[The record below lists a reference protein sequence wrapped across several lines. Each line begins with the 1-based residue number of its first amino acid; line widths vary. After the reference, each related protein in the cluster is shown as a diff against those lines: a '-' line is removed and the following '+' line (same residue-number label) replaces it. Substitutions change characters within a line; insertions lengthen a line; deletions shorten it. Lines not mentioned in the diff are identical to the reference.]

1 MWFTFKTKVG
11 IVSASPHE
19 SRNDNQWQS
28 RCVIHSTIRQE
39 ALHWY
44 RIQFLSNIYENTGQW
59 FKIINFSL
67 QATDVIDQSQCYFHW
82 LKPEFFISFSFTSPL
97 DRQYHSFLF
106 VSFKIVSINCQI
118 IFNMLQQFLT
128 YKVTKTSS
136 CVTISLQLPSQDSSL
151 CKSLVV
157 YYKFRDTF
165 IIGIYIYIICY
176 LILVYYFLNLQTVFF
191 FTRQVD
197 RALGKL
203 KYTIRWNL
211 NRTFILTVKSGKVF
225 LEVRWHLRYGA

>member
-1 MWFTFKTKVG
+1 
-11 IVSASPHE
+11 
-19 SRNDNQWQS
+19 
-28 RCVIHSTIRQE
+28 
-39 ALHWY
+39 
-44 RIQFLSNIYENTGQW
+44 
-59 FKIINFSL
+59 
-67 QATDVIDQSQCYFHW
+67 
-82 LKPEFFISFSFTSPL
+82 
-97 DRQYHSFLF
+97 
-106 VSFKIVSINCQI
+106 
-118 IFNMLQQFLT
+118 MLQQFLT

-136 CVTISLQLPSQDSSL
+136 CVTISLQLASQDSSL
-151 CKSLVV
+151 WKSLVV

-165 IIGIYIYIICY
+165 IIGIYIYIYIIYY

-225 LEVRWHLRYGA
+225 LEVR

>member
-1 MWFTFKTKVG
+1 MCHSQHNTARSPPL
-11 IVSASPHE
+11 VSY
-19 SRNDNQWQS
+19 
-28 RCVIHSTIRQE
+28 TIFIEKQ
-39 ALHWY
+39 
-44 RIQFLSNIYENTGQW
+44 YENTGQW
-59 FKIINFSL
+59 FKIIDFSL

-136 CVTISLQLPSQDSSL
+136 CVTISLQLANQDSSL

-165 IIGIYIYIICY
+165 IIGIYIYIYIY
-176 LILVYYFLNLQTVFF
+176 IYNLFF
-191 FTRQVD
+191 DTSLLF
-197 RALGKL
+197 
-203 KYTIRWNL
+203 
-211 NRTFILTVKSGKVF
+211 FELTNSVLLHATSG
-225 LEVRWHLRYGA
+225 

>member
-1 MWFTFKTKVG
+1 M
-11 IVSASPHE
+11 P
-19 SRNDNQWQS
+19 
-28 RCVIHSTIRQE
+28 
-39 ALHWY
+39 
-44 RIQFLSNIYENTGQW
+44 
-59 FKIINFSL
+59 
-67 QATDVIDQSQCYFHW
+67 
-82 LKPEFFISFSFTSPL
+82 
-97 DRQYHSFLF
+97 
-106 VSFKIVSINCQI
+106 
-118 IFNMLQQFLT
+118 QQFLT

-136 CVTISLQLPSQDSSL
+136 CVTISLQLASQDSSL

-165 IIGIYIYIICY
+165 IIGIYIYIYIIYY

-211 NRTFILTVKSGKVF
+211 NRTFILTVKSGKVL
-225 LEVRWHLRYGA
+225 LEVRLHLRYGT